1 MKNTVSNT
9 YIRFEK
15 YDALMGMNDDRW
27 TSVDGHLWMDICG
40 RMSMDG
46 RWWIDGRNLDVET
59 GCQNRTLELDV
70 KTRWTELDVKTR
82 WTELDVKTRWT
93 KPN

>member
-15 YDALMGMNDDRW
+15 YDALTGMNDDRL
-27 TSVDGHLWMDICG
+27 TSVDGQLWMDICG

-46 RWWIDGRNLDVET
+46 CWWIDGQNSNVGTR
-59 GCQNRTLELDV
+59 CQNRTLELNV
-70 KTRWTELDVKTR
+70 KTRWMELDVKTKR
-82 WTELDVKTRWT
+82 M